1 MGKLKTSLTALAT
14 IADAIEKKGEKVLSE
29 LTTRSTTV
37 QKTLERVNGGY
48 ELLYMYLKQKA
59 NQQKVQ
65 ITAWH
70 KDTIKAHTDSKVAGF
85 ISDIE
90 KIRGE
95 LIASFKTWEDAANLL
110 TQGLAADVDRALADV
125 KGINAQIDKKK
136 KKWFQS
142 AKYKTKIAG
151 YEASLDAL
159 ASKLRMLKVDISTFK
174 TTTQSGGPK
183 KIASLQL
190 TDGKTIAQ
198 VFQIAEKGLSDELEK
213 IQKFDGSKLTKL
225 LRNYG
230 SELKQIRTWVADADA
245 MEAEAGV

>member
-14 IADAIEKKGEKVLSE
+14 IADAIEKKGDKVLTE

-37 QKTLERVNGGY
+37 QKTLERLNGGY

-59 NQQKVQ
+59 NAQKVQ
-65 ITAWH
+65 IAAWH
-70 KDTIKAHTDSKVAGF
+70 KDTLKAHTDPKVAGF

-95 LIASFKTWEDAANLL
+95 LLASFKTWEDAANLL
-110 TQGLAADVDRALADV
+110 SQGLAADIDRALVNV
-125 KGINAQIDKKK
+125 KDIEAQIEKKK

-142 AKYKTKIAG
+142 PKYKAKIAG
-151 YEASLDAL
+151 YDASLTQL
-159 ASKLRMLKVDISTFK
+159 GVKLKTLRVDISTFK
-174 TTTQSGGPK
+174 TTTQSAGPK

-190 TDGKTIAQ
+190 TDAKTIDQ
-198 VFQIAEKGLSDELEK
+198 VFQVAQKGLSDELDK
-213 IQKFDGSKLTKL
+213 IKKFDGSKLTKL

-230 SELKQIRTWVADADA
+230 TELKQIRTWVAEADS
-245 MEAEAGV
+245 MEAESES